1 MENLRLKV
9 CKEGRLVQNKK
20 NILIYF
26 TLGIL
31 LLLTGCQS
39 KAVSE
44 KNEKG
49 DLTIQIGIQQGLS
62 PLLLAQ
68 KKGWFEEE
76 FEKVG
81 VKVKWTEFQ
90 SGPPYFEAIASN
102 RLDFG
107 EVGNSPVISAQ
118 AANIEFTEIANTSY
132 ARKGTGIL
140 VKKDSKITSI
150 KDLKGKKV
158 AVAKGSSAFNLL
170 YRALEKAGLDAKDV
184 GVIQL
189 QPDEAQPAFESGS
202 VDAWAIWD
210 PFISLHTLKKGAK
223 VIVDGDTLNIPS
235 PEFIVARTKF
245 AKEHP
250 ELVVTFLKVY
260 EKARVWQESHFEEA
274 VNIYASAK
282 KIDPEIVKE
291 VFHHDKP
298 ILVPITKDIIKEQ
311 QKTAD
316 FQYKLHSIKKKIKP
330 AEVVDNTYIEKALKS
345 E

>member
-1 MENLRLKV
+1 MYKKCKV
-9 CKEGRLVQNKK
+9 LSFALVISLFLLGCEKSTASSKKEDV
-20 NILIYF
+20 
-26 TLGIL
+26 
-31 LLLTGCQS
+31 
-39 KAVSE
+39 
-44 KNEKG
+44 
-49 DLTIQIGIQQGLS
+49 TIQIGIQQGLS

-76 FEKVG
+76 FKKER

-118 AANIEFTEIANTSY
+118 AAGIEFTEIANTSY

-140 VKKDSKITSI
+140 VQKDSKITSV
-150 KDLKGKKV
+150 KDLKGKKI

-170 YRALEKAGLDAKDV
+170 YRALEKEGINAKDV
-184 GVIQL
+184 NVIQL

-210 PFISLHTLKKGAK
+210 PFISLQLNKGAK
-223 VIVDGDTLNIPS
+223 GIADGELLNVSS
-235 PEFIVARTKF
+235 PEFLIARTKF

-250 ELVVTFLKVY
+250 ELVEKFLKVY
-260 EKARVWQESHFEEA
+260 EKARVWQESNLDEA
-274 VNIYASAK
+274 IKIYTSAK
-282 KIDPEIVKE
+282 KIDAEIVKE
-291 VFHHDKP
+291 VFDHDKP
-298 ILVPITKDIIKEQ
+298 ILVPVTKEIIAEQ

-316 FQYKLHSIKKKIKP
+316 FQYKLGSIKKEIKTDK
-330 AEVVDNTYIEKALKS
+330 VVDNSFVEKALKAK
-345 E
+345 